1 MPRYLPPLKVWINM
15 AAARARPRF
24 AKGLMCHMGATT
36 PSPNV
41 TTNEQLLCK
50 GSGCKTIGNPP
61 FPCSQ
66 PLLKTASVAPV
77 SLTMSRQSILA
88 TKSVLMPSQIYGSC
102 RLVKLKDNLSKHGY
116 HFELLFCIAARF
128 LLLRRRSLRQ
138 GLRWL

>member
-1 MPRYLPPLKVWINM
+1 M

-61 FPCSQ
+61 LS
-66 PLLKTASVAPV
+66 LLPTF
-77 SLTMSRQSILA
+77 
-88 TKSVLMPSQIYGSC
+88 TKDS
-102 RLVKLKDNLSKHGY
+102 
-116 HFELLFCIAARF
+116 F
-128 LLLRRRSLRQ
+128 RRSCFAHYVTSVHSGHEISFDAESNL
-138 GLRWL
+138 W